1 VTDVTAKAVCAAL
14 KRIGSTTRLPSRQP
28 WFNRRDR
35 HHARV
40 RAYLDHFRGELVTTW
55 PVLVETVHLLPTRLE
70 VAFLQWVNAGG
81 VTIHEMPPS
90 SIATIAALVSKYA
103 DNAMD
108 VTDASLLWLADKS
121 AVSDMLT
128 IDDAHFSA
136 YRTPGGKAL
145 RNLI

>member
-1 VTDVTAKAVCAAL
+1 M
-14 KRIGSTTRLPSRQP
+14 PSAIVDSGAFVA

-40 RAYLDHFRGELVTTW
+40 REYLDGFRGELVTTW
-55 PVLVETVHLLPTRLE
+55 PVLVETVHLLPTRLGI
-70 VAFLQWVNAGG
+70 AFLRWVSAGG
-81 VTIHEMPPS
+81 AVIHEMPPQ
-90 SIATIAALVSKYA
+90 IVATIAAWVDKYA

-108 VTDASLLWLADKS
+108 VTDASLVWLADRRG
-121 AVSDMLT
+121 VLEIIT
-128 IDDAHFSA
+128 VDDTHFAS